1 MGGKYEVRYA
11 KGEYWDEQYTKY
23 TNNFWEFLELLWI
36 HKGKI
41 IYFRVFC
48 RD

>member
-11 KGEYWDEQYTKY
+11 KGEYWDEQY